1 MELQGRDEES
11 GLKAWGYQQ
20 LGGQMNRDHG
30 GFFSLQTL
38 GPLKWCSVLTA
49 GMWIRIRGPGRG
61 SGHEGKSKSH
71 LKFTPSACA
80 FPSHGPL
87 TKQAYHTGMN
97 SHGTPWCQRL
107 PHTSFLLVGAEQQH
121 YTSEC
126 GADVYT
132 REVIFHV
139 SCVHAWL
146 EIIQRC
152 GMLKCRS
159 TFQRLLPETSL
170 ISSCGFRVWG
180 RLVVVT
186 DWAKVCFF

>member
-1 MELQGRDEES
+1 MDTPDLRPAGRLGALSLMELQGRDEES

-97 SHGTPWCQRL
+97 SHGTP
-107 PHTSFLLVGAEQQH
+107 
-121 YTSEC
+121 
-126 GADVYT
+126 
-132 REVIFHV
+132 
-139 SCVHAWL
+139 
-146 EIIQRC
+146 
-152 GMLKCRS
+152 
-159 TFQRLLPETSL
+159 
-170 ISSCGFRVWG
+170 
-180 RLVVVT
+180 
-186 DWAKVCFF
+186 